1 MTAPIHRGDEKH
13 LVNVLET
20 GRTLRVSGCAAGI
33 EDVTLPLVIMTA
45 KSAMEHA
52 PGR

>member
-1 MTAPIHRGDEKH
+1 
-13 LVNVLET
+13 VLET
-20 GRTLRVSGCAAGI
+20 GRTLRVSRCAKGI
-33 EDVTLPLVIMTA
+33 GDVTLRLVIMTA